1 MLWEG
6 AREPARAAGYLL
18 TAAKQAFEVHANHE
32 SAALAARGI
41 ALLDGRPESRDRDRR
56 ELALQVA
63 AGGALRIIRGYG
75 EAEVG
80 KAYRRAAVLSERSR
94 DDSQLVAILRG
105 LWEFHELRAEYD
117 VALTFA
123 KELFTFADRR
133 RDPALLIVAHDAL
146 GDTSLWTGELR
157 AARRH
162 LERGAELYDREGLG
176 SDATLFGYDSGVA
189 CLSFLALTLWYL
201 GYPDQALRRS
211 EEAMAL
217 ARVLG
222 TPAGMAQ
229 TMFFTAW
236 VHQLRGD
243 TETAR
248 TRTDELITLCEEQGI
263 PMYLAAGR
271 LLKGLLLAE
280 EGRAD
285 QGVALMREG
294 IAGHR
299 ATGTELGASVW
310 SGGWLAEGLLRAGL
324 VDEALQVI
332 TDALAF
338 VERTGERFH
347 EAELWRLRAEALRQ
361 NGAGY
366 DEAEAALQRALAS
379 ARQRNAKSLEL
390 RAALALARARQGREG
405 SAAAAAE
412 LAHIH
417 EWFGEGRD
425 TRDLSAAE
433 ALLSSTRADPG

>member
-1 MLWEG
+1 
-6 AREPARAAGYLL
+6 
-18 TAAKQAFEVHANHE
+18 
-32 SAALAARGI
+32 
-41 ALLDGRPESRDRDRR
+41 
-56 ELALQVA
+56 
-63 AGGALRIIRGYG
+63 
-75 EAEVG
+75 
-80 KAYRRAAVLSERSR
+80 
-94 DDSQLVAILRG
+94 
-105 LWEFHELRAEYD
+105 

-162 LERGAELYDREGLG
+162 LERGVELYNREGQG

-201 GYPDQALRRS
+201 GYPDEASRRG
-211 EEAMAL
+211 EEAMTL
-217 ARVLG
+217 ARELG

-248 TRTDELITLCEEQGI
+248 TRTDDLITLCEEQGI

-271 LLKGLLLAE
+271 LLRGLLLAE
-280 EGRAD
+280 EGKAEE
-285 QGVALMREG
+285 GVALMREG

-310 SGGWLAEGLLRAGL
+310 SGAWLAEGLLEAGG

-347 EAELWRLRAEALRQ
+347 EADLWRLRAEALRQ
-361 NGAGY
+361 SGAG
-366 DEAEAALQRALAS
+366 EAQAEAMLERALAA
-379 ARQRNAKSLEL
+379 ARHCNAKSLEL
-390 RAALALARARQGREG
+390 RAEGALAQLR
-405 SAAAAAE
+405 SM
-412 LAHIH
+412 
-417 EWFGEGRD
+417 
-425 TRDLSAAE
+425 
-433 ALLSSTRADPG
+433 